1 MRSSASPLPHKK
13 KEDIVFYVSKA
24 PPLRALEYSVL
35 LLSLRFFFSIITKRA
50 LSLSHAMA
58 NSCDDTRVHTLGRK
72 KWDAQ

>member
-35 LLSLRFFFSIITKRA
+35 LLSLRFFFPSSPSV
-50 LSLSHAMA
+50 LSLSLSRHGEFLRRYK
-58 NSCDDTRVHTLGRK
+58 STYIG
-72 KWDAQ
+72 